1 MINET
6 NLSSVPPAK
15 DLGIEFISELNKLS
29 IRERDEVTYD
39 VHGVKDIL
47 NEDPT
52 FIRDSIKSC
61 EFELRAIPQDNKKA
75 YLYALDQ
82 NPDYVM
88 NEKVLLM
95 FLRAVQFNTK
105 AAASRFVAYFQM
117 KLELFGR
124 DKLGRDI
131 RVDDLNEDDIG
142 CLESGYAQVLN
153 LRDRADRAVFVLMP
167 MIRKF
172 KTIENKLRAI
182 YMVLMFAL
190 KDTDTQKNGV
200 VAIAYNV
207 GSGKTKD
214 RQAVFKNAQLVSALP
229 LRFTGVHYCYD
240 DEKLRG
246 LFYVAMYI
254 FQKAARVR
262 CRFHLGTDMEIIYTL
277 MTFGI
282 PNEALPVSSNGSLR
296 LEGHRDYIRKMRKSD
311 ELFDD
316 INRVI
321 VPGKYDVLLG
331 RGKPLQKFSGNLN
344 YHYVIEGYHDRYEA
358 AAKGQKAGIAME
370 IVKKI
375 HSLGGR
381 FLKQNEAGW
390 AAITDEAAKTKV
402 SHTFRNHRIAALA
415 ALKKATAIS
424 ICKDTG
430 AAMLS
435 RSLENRR
442 VFALSESMKLRNQ
455 GSAEHKKRKLKDD
468 SRVGDRTYV

>member
-1 MINET
+1 
-6 NLSSVPPAK
+6 
-15 DLGIEFISELNKLS
+15 
-29 IRERDEVTYD
+29 
-39 VHGVKDIL
+39 
-47 NEDPT
+47 
-52 FIRDSIKSC
+52 
-61 EFELRAIPQDNKKA
+61 
-75 YLYALDQ
+75 
-82 NPDYVM
+82 
-88 NEKVLLM
+88 
-95 FLRAVQFNTK
+95 
-105 AAASRFVAYFQM
+105 
-117 KLELFGR
+117 
-124 DKLGRDI
+124 
-131 RVDDLNEDDIG
+131 
-142 CLESGYAQVLN
+142 
-153 LRDRADRAVFVLMP
+153 
-167 MIRKF
+167 
-172 KTIENKLRAI
+172 
-182 YMVLMFAL
+182 MVLMFAL